1 MPNSADILALLL
13 VGALWG
19 CTNPLLRKGATEAKQ
34 SNENMQ
40 PDRLSTINSSLFTRT
55 VSLLLT
61 RFRSFSVWLPYLLN
75 QGGSLLFY
83 FALSKSDLSLAVPIC
98 NGLSLVFSI
107 VTSYMLGERVDQ
119 PLRTVFGSAFIMCGV
134 AVCLLSRDEVDSS
147 YDEATGAFKSFSTAG
162 R

>member
-13 VGALWG
+13 VGTLWG

-34 SNENMQ
+34 SNENAQ
-40 PDRLSTINSSLFTRT
+40 EKGLSTINPSSFTRT
-55 VSLLLT
+55 VSLVLN

-83 FALSKSDLSLAVPIC
+83 FALSKSDLTLAVPIC

-107 VTSYMLGERVDQ
+107 VTSYMLGERVDK
-119 PLRTVFGSAFIMCGV
+119 PLRTIFGSAFVMCGV
-134 AVCLLSRDEVDSS
+134 AICLLSRDEVDSS
-147 YDEATGAFKSFSTAG
+147 NDKATGAFESFSTAG